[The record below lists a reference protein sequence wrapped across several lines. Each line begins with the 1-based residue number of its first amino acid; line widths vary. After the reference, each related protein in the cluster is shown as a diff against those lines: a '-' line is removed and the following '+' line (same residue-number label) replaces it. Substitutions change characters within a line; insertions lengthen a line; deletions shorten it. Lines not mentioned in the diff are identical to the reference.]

1 MSSRR
6 PSAAEL
12 AGEVREAYTQLRAL
26 ADEHPNWES
35 DAGGWSARQLL
46 AHVAFWDRFQTD
58 RLQRALAGESAPT
71 VLDEEIPAVEEN
83 AARAA
88 DERRSD
94 AEILAES
101 EAARAA
107 LVEFVGSL
115 SEEVLHA
122 PYTEGDWPL
131 SLVRLIRQVGVR
143 HPRGHT
149 RSLGEASD

>member
-1 MSSRR
+1 MTEQR
-6 PSAAEL
+6 PTASEL
-12 AGEVREAYTQLRAL
+12 AGEVRDAYERLRAL
-26 ADEHPNWES
+26 TDRSPTSADG
-35 DAGGWSARQLL
+35 AGGWSTRQLL

-71 VLDEEIPAVEEN
+71 VLDEEMHAVEEN

-88 DERRSD
+88 DERRSE

-107 LVEFVGSL
+107 LIAFVESL

-122 PYTEGDWPL
+122 PYAEGDWPL

-143 HPRGHT
+143 HVRGHA
-149 RSLGEASD
+149 RSLGGD